1 MMPIDDLIVIED
13 EEIESPWPC
22 NDFME
27 NAKLSPSIMA
37 SLASLRLT

>member
-22 NDFME
+22 NNFME
-27 NAKLSPSIMA
+27 EYKTLS
-37 SLASLRLT
+37 